1 MSLLRRVPM
10 ARAELSVGLGHT
22 AVSGHLKKVIRSL
35 VDSGLI
41 AYTIPEKPNSRLQTY
56 KLTRKGRN
64 RLARLADTE

>member
-1 MSLLRRVPM
+1 M
-10 ARAELSVGLGHT
+10 ARAELSVSLGHT